1 MFDCQAPNACK
12 CYCCKIKSYL
22 LMIVAFNGLFLTFFQ
37 VYKVMV
43 NVGQQEWFVFRRYAE
58 FDKLYNTVS
67 GGTISF

>member
-1 MFDCQAPNACK
+1 M
-12 CYCCKIKSYL
+12 L
-22 LMIVAFNGLFLTFFQ
+22 LLFVFTWTFLDFFQ

-67 GGTISF
+67 GGTMLFSILHHSTYTIMYYCS